1 MKKQFTNME
10 KRGKKIIVIAVTA
23 LNAID
28 SPGPGVAVIRAIR
41 ECTDFEVRIIGLSYE
56 ALEPG
61 LYMHNIVDKT
71 YQIPYPSAGTDS
83 LMGRL
88 MHIHKIEHLDL
99 IIPNFDAEL
108 FNFIKLRDKLSEAGI
123 RTFLPELD
131 QFEARDKIKLYEFG
145 KKNGLMVPEDQLIYQ
160 AEDLKEAA
168 KKMGYPMVIK
178 GKFYDA
184 IIVNT
189 LEQAQKAFYKIQAQW
204 GLPIIAQEF
213 INGTEI
219 NVAAL
224 GDGNGNAISV
234 IPMRKL
240 YITDKGKAW
249 AGITL
254 DDASYIELARK
265 FIEVTKWRGGCEL
278 EIMQTAD
285 GKPYI
290 MEVNPRF
297 PAWIYLSAA
306 AGQNQPAALVK
317 MALGQKVAPFTD
329 YEVGKI
335 FIRYAWDLIT
345 DIGEFQQISG
355 TGELEA
361 KKKNINGISDYRPF
375 QFRNMNQDN

>member
-1 MKKQFTNME
+1 MKKLDNTN
-10 KRGKKIIVIAVTA
+10 KKKLVIAVTA

-41 ECTDFEVRIIGLSYE
+41 VCEDFDARIIGLSYE

-61 LYMHNIVDKT
+61 IYMHDLVDKT

-88 MHIHKIEHLDL
+88 TYIHDIEKIDV

-108 FNFIKLRDKLSEAGI
+108 FNFIILREKLSKMGI
-123 RTFLPELD
+123 HTFMPDLD
-131 QFEARDKIKLYEFG
+131 QFEARDKKKLFEFG
-145 KKNGLMVPEDQLIYQ
+145 KKHDLFVPADKIIYD
-160 AEDLKEAA
+160 AKDLEKTA
-168 KKMGYPMVIK
+168 KSFGYPLVVK

-184 IIVNT
+184 IIANT
-189 LEQAQKAFYKIQAQW
+189 LEQANKAFYKIQAKW
-204 GLPIIAQEF
+204 GLPIIVQEF

-219 NVAAL
+219 NIAAL
-224 GDGNGNAISV
+224 GDGNGNTISV

-254 DDASYIELARK
+254 DDENYISLARK
-265 FIEVTKWRGGCEL
+265 FIKLTKWRGGCEL

-297 PAWIYLSAA
+297 PAWIYLTAA
-306 AGQNQPAALVK
+306 AGQNQPATLVK
-317 MALGQKVAPFTD
+317 MALGQKVEPFTD

-335 FIRYAWDLIT
+335 FVRYAWDLIT
-345 DIGEFQQISG
+345 NINEFQKISG
-355 TGELEA
+355 TGEL
-361 KKKNINGISDYRPF
+361 
-375 QFRNMNQDN
+375 